1 VPYFCYRAD
10 TNVVLLACLVAPG
23 TTSHILNCDTTLA
36 ALAFLCS
43 RMLSASKRARAATA
57 IQRAWRSHMARK
69 MQHRRE
75 VARDLAENCAAV
87 VQGRTEILGAAE
99 VITRWWR
106 EIKSHKQREQTLQR
120 KALRK
125 FSGRQSL
132 GLRGL
137 RRL

>member
-1 VPYFCYRAD
+1 M
-10 TNVVLLACLVAPG
+10 G
-23 TTSHILNCDTTLA
+23 
-36 ALAFLCS
+36 
-43 RMLSASKRARAATA
+43 
-57 IQRAWRSHMARK
+57 RK

-106 EIKSHKQREQTLQR
+106 EIKSRKQREQILQR
-120 KALRK
+120 NALRK
-125 FSGRQSL
+125 SSGRQSL

>member
-1 VPYFCYRAD
+1 
-10 TNVVLLACLVAPG
+10 
-23 TTSHILNCDTTLA
+23 
-36 ALAFLCS
+36 
-43 RMLSASKRARAATA
+43 
-57 IQRAWRSHMARK
+57 

-106 EIKSHKQREQTLQR
+106 EIKSRKQREQILQR
-120 KALRK
+120 NALRK
-125 FSGRQSL
+125 SSGRQSL